1 MNPIREVIRDQTR
14 YIDKTLRILSE
25 AYERLL
31 QDPTWSTQ
39 TWDDKPSI
47 IKQYISFA
55 KYLEDSYK
63 WRDDRGHDRTL
74 ACKTFRNKLSDK
86 DVMPTEFLKDIY
98 LQFHIKD
105 NRDQHVYEFIEQNA
119 AKLNECRDVYMKM
132 YVMKKNIPNEAILET
147 TTQLIDVIIASSQTL
162 GFIEFK
168 KEATKRRL
176 ERPIVVGKL
185 ILERFSDI
193 PQIWT
198 WEEMFNYYKN
208 KKKDADRKKG
218 VTSKAKYFTDYG
230 EEPDKTAINDKYG
243 YKLEDIKEEL
253 IGKSPWKS
261 ARKVSH
267 YARRHE
273 LPKEFDNLRDISKD
287 SFNWKQQRRVMKH
300 YVAGRYTFQIDHME
314 SGRFKYLLAIN
325 VNTRK
330 AFFAIPDEI
339 RRSGYTWE
347 PPRAD
352 GEKWQVDRYSVVN
365 ELKHIME
372 QTPINA
378 IMADEESAFTSHV
391 VQKFLKNNNIE
402 FKCVHHYSVEGIIDT
417 NTTSRSTHNT
427 TALVD
432 RLIGTLRQMNYNLG
446 LPSQIVPETLYY
458 LINEYNNSI
467 HTTLSQILKRKV
479 TPNDVDGDV
488 NLENELVKRIHVKN
502 FFVEESA
509 EYQLKDGAKV
519 RVYNDCDFMDKVK
532 PKLLPG
538 TWEFVERDG
547 GLYKVRQGKNIIK
560 VPRWFIKDA

>member
-1 MNPIREVIRDQTR
+1 MLSPLDRVIRDRTR
-14 YIDKTLRILSE
+14 IIDEDLQILRE

-47 IKQYISFA
+47 IDRYSSFA
-55 KYLEDSYK
+55 RHLADKYK
-63 WRDDRGHDRTL
+63 WRDYNGNERSL
-74 ACKTFRNKLSDK
+74 ALKTFRNKLASV
-86 DVMPTEFLKDIY
+86 DVMPSEY
-98 LQFHIKD
+98 LINMYRQFNSLNEGKEYI
-105 NRDQHVYEFIEQNA
+105 YEFIEENA
-119 AKLNECRDVYMKM
+119 DKLNECRDLYMKM
-132 YVMKKNIPNEAILET
+132 YAIKKNIPQEAIEET
-147 TTQLIDVIIASSQTL
+147 NKRLIEVIITSSDAL
-162 GFIEFK
+162 GFQEFK
-168 KEATKRRL
+168 KEATNRRL

-185 ILERFSDI
+185 ILQRYSDI

-198 WEEMFNYYKN
+198 WNEMFNYYKN
-208 KKKDADRKKG
+208 TKKDADRKKG

-230 EEPDKTAINDKYG
+230 EEPDKTAMNDKYG
-243 YKLEDIKEEL
+243 FKLEDIKGEL
-253 IGKSPWKS
+253 VDKSPWKS
-261 ARKVSH
+261 PRKVKY
-267 YARRHE
+267 YADRNE
-273 LPKEFDNLRDISKD
+273 LPKEFENLRDISKD
-287 SFNWKQQRRVMKH
+287 SFNWKQQRKVMKH

-365 ELKHIME
+365 ELKHIMT

-378 IMADEESAFTSHV
+378 IAADEESSFTSHV
-391 VQKFLKNNNIE
+391 VQKFLRKNNIE
-402 FKCVHHYSVEGIIDT
+402 FKCVHHYNVEGIIDT

-446 LPSQIVPETLYY
+446 LPSQIVPETMNY
-458 LINEYNNSI
+458 LIHEYNNSI
-467 HTTLSQILKRKV
+467 HTTLSRILKRKV

-488 NLENELVKRIHVKN
+488 DLENELVKRIRVMN
-502 FFVEESA
+502 FFVEESSD
-509 EYQLKDGAKV
+509 YQLKDGAKV
-519 RVYNDCDFMDKVK
+519 RVYNDRDFMDKVK

-547 GLYKVRQGKNIIK
+547 GLYKVRQGKNTIK
-560 VPRWFIKDA
+560 VPRWMLTS

>member
-1 MNPIREVIRDQTR
+1 MNPIREVIREQTR

-25 AYERLL
+25 SYERLL
-31 QDPTWSTQ
+31 QDPTCDPYVGNATR
-39 TWDDKPSI
+39 SI
-47 IKQYISFA
+47 IETYNGFA
-55 KYLEDSYK
+55 KELKDSYK
-63 WRDDRGHDRTL
+63 WTKYTINDRTL
-74 ACKTFRNKLSDK
+74 ACKTFRNKLVNIDI
-86 DVMPTEFLKDIY
+86 MPNEFLKDIY
-98 LQFHIKD
+98 LQFYNVDPKSD
-105 NRDQHVYEFIEQNA
+105 AVYEFIEQNA

-147 TTQLIDVIIASSQTL
+147 TTQLIDVIITSSQTL

-243 YKLEDIKEEL
+243 YNLKDIKEEL

-378 IMADEESAFTSHV
+378 IMADEEKAFTSHV

-402 FKCVHHYSVEGIIDT
+402 FKCVHHYNVGDVIHTQEP
-417 NTTSRSTHNT
+417 SRSTHNT

-488 NLENELVKRIHVKN
+488 ALETELVKRIRVMN

-538 TWEFVERDG
+538 TWEVVDRDN
-547 GLYKVRQGKNIIK
+547 GLYSVSQGKNTIK
-560 VPRWFIKDA
+560 VPRWMLQT